1 MGSYRDGGLG
11 QEWEE
16 KEDNPRAIPT
26 DNMTTSRSSA
36 DNFRNLVSAS
46 ERSHGQKDSD
56 TRNLWGA
63 NHPGR
68 VQLQMLTFLYFSGF
82 VW

>member
-16 KEDNPRAIPT
+16 KADDPRAIPT

-46 ERSHGQKDSD
+46 ERSHGQGFGHEEFVGSKSSR
-56 TRNLWGA
+56 TRPASNVDL
-63 NHPGR
+63 P
-68 VQLQMLTFLYFSGF
+68 VF
-82 VW
+82 